1 MLTIGTMPPRSRSPQ
16 VQDRRWHAG
25 SRAAIVASM
34 ELIRPTLARQAGVV
48 SRAQLRALEIEPH
61 QIRRLLHRR
70 ELATIHPGVYVDHT
84 GDPTWLQQ
92 AWAAVLFCWPAGLAA
107 ESAMRAADGPGRRNG
122 EDGPIRVVI
131 DRERRVIAPSGIAVV
146 RTFGLDERVL
156 WNLGPPR
163 MRYDEAALDVAL
175 TADGEFGA
183 IGAVARAVQS
193 QHTTAARMRAALD
206 GRSRAPRRDFIA
218 AVLDDVAAGA
228 CSVLEHGYLT
238 RVEVPHGLPT
248 AHRQQRGTT
257 SAGAVY
263 RDAVYGILDVELDGR
278 LFHDTAE
285 ARDAD
290 FERDL
295 DGAVDGRTAVRLSW
309 GQVFGRSCSTAAKIS
324 RLLAARGWPGGRPC
338 GSGCALAAAA

>member
-1 MLTIGTMPPRSRSPQ
+1 
-16 VQDRRWHAG
+16 
-25 SRAAIVASM
+25 M
-34 ELIRPTLARQAGVV
+34 ELIRPTLASQGGVV
-48 SRAQLRALEIEPH
+48 SRAQLRALELEAH
-61 QIRRLLHRR
+61 DIRRLLRR
-70 ELATIHPGVYVDHT
+70 HELSTIHPGVYVDHT
-84 GDPTWLQQ
+84 GDPSWVQR

-107 ESAMRAADGPGRRNG
+107 ESAMRAADGPGRRHG
-122 EDGPIRVVI
+122 VEGPIRVVI
-131 DRERRVIAPSGIAVV
+131 GRDRRVVAPSGVRVV
-146 RTFGLDERVL
+146 RTFDLDRRVL

-175 TADGEFGA
+175 DASGEFGA

-206 GRSRAPRRDFIA
+206 TRSRAPRRDFIA
-218 AVLDDVAAGA
+218 AVLDDVARGA

-238 RVEVPHGLPT
+238 RVETPHGLPT

-257 SAGAVY
+257 SAGVVY
-263 RDAVYGILDVELDGR
+263 RDATYGVLDLELDGR

-309 GQVFGRSCSTAAKIS
+309 GQVFDRGCSTAAKVS
-324 RLLAARGWPGGRPC
+324 RLLVSRGWPGGHAC
-338 GSGCALAAAA
+338 GPGCALAAAA

>member
-1 MLTIGTMPPRSRSPQ
+1 
-16 VQDRRWHAG
+16 
-25 SRAAIVASM
+25 M
-34 ELIRPTLARQAGVV
+34 ELIRPTLAAQAGVI
-48 SRAQLRALEIEPH
+48 SRAQLRALEVEPH
-61 QIRRLLHRR
+61 AIRRLLHRR
-70 ELATIHPGVYVDHT
+70 ELSTIHPGIYVDHT
-84 GDPTWLQQ
+84 GDPTWVQR

-107 ESAMRAADGPGRRNG
+107 ESAMRAADGPGRRH
-122 EDGPIRVVI
+122 EEGPIQVVI
-131 DRERRVIAPSGIAVV
+131 DRDRRIVAPSGVRVV

-175 TADGEFGA
+175 SASGEFGA
-183 IGAVARAVQS
+183 VGAVARAVQS

-206 GRSRAPRRDFIA
+206 LRTRAARRNFLA

-238 RVEVPHGLPT
+238 KVEVPHGLP
-248 AHRQQRGTT
+248 AAQRQQPGTT
-257 SAGAVY
+257 SAGVVY
-263 RDAVYGILDVELDGR
+263 RDATYGTLDVELDGR

-285 ARDAD
+285 ARDRD

-309 GQVFGRSCSTAAKIS
+309 GQVYDRSCSTAAKIS
-324 RLLAARGWPGGRPC
+324 RLLIARGWPGGHAC
-338 GSGCALAAAA
+338 GSGCVMEVAA

>member
-1 MLTIGTMPPRSRSPQ
+1 
-16 VQDRRWHAG
+16 
-25 SRAAIVASM
+25 M
-34 ELIRPTLARQAGVV
+34 ELIRPTLAVQAGVV

-61 QIRRLLHRR
+61 RIRRLLHRR
-70 ELATIHPGVYVDHT
+70 ELTMIHPGIYVDHT
-84 GDPTWLQQ
+84 GDPTWVQR

-107 ESAMRAADGPGRRNG
+107 ESAMRAADGPGRRQVEEG
-122 EDGPIRVVI
+122 AIRVVI
-131 DRERRVIAPSGIAVV
+131 DRDRRVVAPPAIQVV
-146 RTFGLDERVL
+146 RTFGLDDRVL

-175 TADGEFGA
+175 SASGEFGA

-206 GRSRAPRRDFIA
+206 SCSRAPRRDFIA
-218 AVLDDVAAGA
+218 AVLDDVASGA

-238 RVEVPHGLPT
+238 KVEVPHGLPT
-248 AHRQQRGTT
+248 AQRQQRGTT

-263 RDAVYGILDVELDGR
+263 RDATYGALDLELDGR

-309 GQVFGRSCSTAAKIS
+309 GQVFDRSCSTAAKVS
-324 RLLAARGWPGGRPC
+324 RLLVARGWPGGRSC
-338 GSGCALAAAA
+338 GVGCALAAAA

>member
-1 MLTIGTMPPRSRSPQ
+1 
-16 VQDRRWHAG
+16 
-25 SRAAIVASM
+25 M
-34 ELIRPTLARQAGVV
+34 ELIRPTLASQAGVV
-48 SRAQLRALEIEPH
+48 SRAQLRGLELEPH
-61 QIRRLLHRR
+61 DIRRLLRRR
-70 ELATIHPGVYVDHT
+70 ELCQLHPGVYVDHT
-84 GDPTWLQQ
+84 GDPTWVQQ
-92 AWAAVLFCWPAGLAA
+92 AWAAVLLCWPAGLAA
-107 ESAMRAADGPGRRNG
+107 ESAMRAADGPGRRG
-122 EDGPIRVVI
+122 GDEGPIQVVI
-131 DRERRVIAPSGIAVV
+131 DRSRRVVAPPGVRVV

-175 TADGEFGA
+175 STSGEFGA

-206 GRSRAPRRDFIA
+206 RRSRAPRRDFLA

-248 AHRQQRGTT
+248 ARRQQRGTT
-257 SAGAVY
+257 SAGVVY
-263 RDAVYGILDVELDGR
+263 RDASYGELDLELDGR

-309 GQVFGRSCSTAAKIS
+309 GQVFDRSCATAGKVS
-324 RLLAARGWPGGRPC
+324 RLLVARGWPAGRPC
-338 GSGCALAAAA
+338 GLGCAMAAVA